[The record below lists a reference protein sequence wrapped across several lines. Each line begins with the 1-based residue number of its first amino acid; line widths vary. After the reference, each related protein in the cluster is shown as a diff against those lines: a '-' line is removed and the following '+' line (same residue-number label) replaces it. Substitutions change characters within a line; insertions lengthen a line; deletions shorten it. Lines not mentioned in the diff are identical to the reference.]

1 MNNAKIWL
9 VVSPT
14 VGVPVFLG
22 AVAVSAFAVHVGIL
36 TATPW
41 MSDYLSGSAA
51 VAPAE
56 TASVVL
62 PQADTAKAS
71 YLPQGAQEVLVTL
84 PDGTQTRAILQM
96 PETLA
101 ALR

>member
-22 AVAVSAFAVHVGIL
+22 AVAVSAFAVHVAVL
-36 TATPW
+36 SATPW
-41 MSDYLSGSAA
+41 LSDYLSGSAS
-51 VAPAE
+51 APAA

-62 PQADTAKAS
+62 PEANTAKAS
-71 YLPQGAQEVLVTL
+71 YLPQGAQEVLVTM
-84 PDGTQTRAILQM
+84 PDGSQTRAILQM